1 MKINNRPNCLVYL
14 LVSLLLSILTSCKI
28 TGLTN
33 DYGKLT
39 PIEKSKIISLKT
51 FENLSKDTIYKI
63 NALQLKNELL
73 KYDAAMVYE
82 FTNGCSS
89 EFCRPLKIYEKY
101 AQKHHYK
108 LFLVMNGFAN
118 LDKTLSQNFTSPLF
132 VIDGGYYKK
141 RFRSVYTQYFDNE
154 LRDKPFKD
162 KDWYGG
168 IFLFEKGRYIKTL
181 NDLPKE
187 EN

>member
-1 MKINNRPNCLVYL
+1 MKSINYFKFILA
-14 LVSLLLSILTSCKI
+14 VSMLLLIVSSCQI
-28 TGLTN
+28 NGLTN

-39 PIEKSKIISLKT
+39 PIEKSKIIALKT

-63 NALQLKNELL
+63 NALQLKAELL

-89 EFCRPLKIYEKY
+89 EFCRPLKVYEKY

-118 LDKTLSQNFTSPLF
+118 LDRTLSQNFTSPLF
-132 VIDGGYYKK
+132 AIDGDYYKK
-141 RFRSVYTQYFDNE
+141 SFRSVYTQYFHNE

-162 KDWYGG
+162 KEWLGNL
-168 IFLFEKGRYIKTL
+168 FFFEKGKYIKTL